1 MNTARRVRLGNLAHQ
16 WTPRF
21 VILPSAVATLVFV
34 YGFILFTLY
43 ISFTSSKILPFFVF
57 DWVGFENFKILF
69 SQSLWIATLK
79 NLAIFGGGYIIFTVF
94 IGIVLA
100 IFINQYV
107 VGEKVLRPIYLYPM
121 AISFIVTG
129 TAWKWFLDPGIGLQ
143 AIVNSWGWENFTFTW
158 IKDNDL
164 AIFCVI
170 LAAVWQATGFVMT
183 IFLSGLRAINQS
195 TVEAAR
201 VDGVNSFRLYVNIIM
216 PQLAPSFL
224 SAFVILGH
232 LAIKS
237 YDLVVALTSG
247 GPGTATWLP
256 STFMF
261 EFTFTRRQAAVGS
274 SAAVIMLILIAMF
287 IVPYVRRELKGEQT

>member
-1 MNTARRVRLGNLAHQ
+1 MGRFAHT
-16 WTPRF
+16 WVPRF
-21 VILPSAVATLVFV
+21 VILPSATAILIFV

-43 ISFTSSKILPFFVF
+43 IAFTSSKILPFFVY
-57 DWVGFENFKILF
+57 DWVGLQNFIDLF

-79 NLAIFGGGYIIFTVF
+79 NLLVFGGGYILLTIL
-94 IGIVLA
+94 IGLTLA
-100 IFINQYV
+100 IFIDQYI

-143 AIVNSWGWENFTFTW
+143 AIINEWGWEGFAFTW
-158 IKDNDL
+158 IKDNDF
-164 AIFCVI
+164 AIYCVI
-170 LAAVWQATGFVMT
+170 IAAVWQATGFVMT
-183 IFLSGLRAINQS
+183 IFLSGLRAINRS

-201 VDGVNSFRLYVNIIM
+201 VDGAGNLRLYSKIIV

-261 EFTFTRRQAAVGS
+261 EFTFTRRQAAIGS
-274 SAAVIMLILIAMF
+274 GAAVIMLIAISM
-287 IVPYVRRELKGEQT
+287 IIIPYIRREIKGEQA